1 MRKIYIIGT
10 SHQKIDAK
18 LRLEFYDLFLKIN
31 PDQIFIEKLSTEVAT
46 KNFRND
52 RPEMALAYQWAI
64 DNNKI
69 ATAFDYKLN
78 FIKRS
83 VSKIEL
89 DNINIELTKI
99 TQEIGWKELNEFK
112 NIQLL
117 EVALGRVIDRG
128 KYNKRETR
136 MLDKINKNI
145 LKEGNILVLCGT
157 LHVPFL
163 KKNMKEA
170 FLLAD
175 IR

>member
-1 MRKIYIIGT
+1 MHSSTAAVDEWVQRGGGGINLPALNSDYINTPIIFGVLSKSFFFSQNRERFNYLEKDNAKVT
-10 SHQKIDAK
+10 ID
-18 LRLEFYDLFLKIN
+18 
-31 PDQIFIEKLSTEVAT
+31 
-46 KNFRND
+46 
-52 RPEMALAYQWAI
+52 
-64 DNNKI
+64 
-69 ATAFDYKLN
+69 
-78 FIKRS
+78 
-83 VSKIEL
+83 
-89 DNINIELTKI
+89 
-99 TQEIGWKELNEFK
+99 LNEFK

-117 EVALGRVIDRG
+117 DAALGRVIDRG